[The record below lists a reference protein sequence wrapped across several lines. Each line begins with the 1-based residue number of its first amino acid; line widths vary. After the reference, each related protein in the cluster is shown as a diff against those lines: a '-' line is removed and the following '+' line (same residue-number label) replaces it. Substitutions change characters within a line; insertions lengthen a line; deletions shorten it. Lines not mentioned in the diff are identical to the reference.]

1 MKKKHTGLIII
12 PVLLL
17 VIAAAVF
24 TVSYL
29 HDRADIV
36 LNEQDTVSTPA
47 APPEPV
53 ASRPEIAVPVPE
65 VALPVTQDAITPETL
80 LPPNEA
86 ASAPAEE
93 TPPAPPEKEPE
104 QTASQPPKGTGDDAP
119 TGTVKDGTRIDGKI
133 YIEGFGWIEDNGG
146 GTDVEIWEATPNGNI
161 IGY

>member
-104 QTASQPPKGTGDDAP
+104 QTASQPPKKTDDTPQAGESNGQGQVWFPGFGWVDAGGETQVEIAENAGTGD
-119 TGTVKDGTRIDGKI
+119 
-133 YIEGFGWIEDNGG
+133 
-146 GTDVEIWEATPNGNI
+146 I